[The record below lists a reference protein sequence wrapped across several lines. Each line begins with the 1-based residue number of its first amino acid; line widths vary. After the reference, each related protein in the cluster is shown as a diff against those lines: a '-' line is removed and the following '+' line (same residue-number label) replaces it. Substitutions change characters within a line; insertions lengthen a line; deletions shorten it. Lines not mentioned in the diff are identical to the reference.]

1 MREAI
6 ILLGLVVFLCVRPA
20 FFSETPIV
28 TVGIAADFQPNSV
41 YDLEGGRSTT
51 RSQVTRAEA
60 GCRTRTECRDR
71 VAARFGNQV
80 RSSHVRAGCF
90 SVNQQRA

>member
-20 FFSETPIV
+20 FFSKTPIG

-51 RSQVTRAEA
+51 SQSGHAR
-60 GCRTRTECRDR
+60 GGR
-71 VAARFGNQV
+71 VSNT
-80 RSSHVRAGCF
+80 
-90 SVNQQRA
+90 N